1 MSAVSNPY
9 IFNIKNNYSS
19 KAEINIAFTSQSWT
33 SPGTYTWVAPFT
45 GTITVCVIGGG
56 GGGATSTSNSSAGN
70 GSQSSFDNIIATGGS
85 AGVKNLKGGSGGSP
99 NGRAGECNNAIVVA
113 SYGGQ
118 GFSLA
123 KNLTNGR
130 AGEYDNTTK
139 VSYGG
144 QGFSLAK
151 NLTNGSY
158 GSGGSAKGASFGGS
172 ASGGSGGCNISQINV
187 IKGQNYQIIVGTGG
201 RAANEVAGSKGAY
214 TNPGNAGAVGIWKE

>member
-9 IFNIKNNYSS
+9 IFNIKDNYKS

-33 SPGTYTWVAPFT
+33 SPGTYTWTAPFT

-56 GGGATSTSNSSAGN
+56 GGGVTSSSNSSAGN

-85 AGVKNLKGGSGGSP
+85 AGVKNSRGGSGGSP
-99 NGRAGECNNAIVVA
+99 NGRAGERNNA
-113 SYGGQ
+113 
-118 GFSLA
+118 
-123 KNLTNGR
+123 
-130 AGEYDNTTK
+130 TK

-158 GSGGSAKGASFGGS
+158 GSGGSAKGALFGGS

-201 RAANEVAGSKGAY
+201 RATGAGSKGSYSNA
-214 TNPGNAGAVGIWKE
+214 GNSGAVGIWKE